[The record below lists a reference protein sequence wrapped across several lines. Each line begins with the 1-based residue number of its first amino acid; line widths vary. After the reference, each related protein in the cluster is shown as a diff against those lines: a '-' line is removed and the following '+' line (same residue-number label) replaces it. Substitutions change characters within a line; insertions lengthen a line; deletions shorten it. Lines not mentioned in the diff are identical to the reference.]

1 MRSHTATVLAGL
13 VLLAALASGQDLA
26 SLPPCGQTCVN
37 SVIASGLSCDSG
49 DTKCLCANDNF
60 KFGLNDCGKQA
71 CDAAVA
77 QQLVAYAESL
87 CAAATPG
94 QTTAATPAP
103 ETTPSPPPEQP
114 LTSATATPSPSPTP
128 ESVTSST
135 TTQQQSPTPSTEE
148 QTVEG
153 AATTSSAAT
162 STSSVSSA
170 SAITEAPTTL
180 VQSSTLIVASPSAK
194 TVISDSPTSS
204 SEPPAL
210 PTSANGDDEKSSN
223 ASGVADNENESTEP
237 AAASALSTT
246 AKIGIA
252 VGAGVGGLGILL
264 AVFLILRR
272 RPSKRALQISDPMP
286 GSGRD
291 YSGGIQYI
299 SEKNHSELEMNSR
312 RYEDMVPRQTPR
324 HMI

>member
-94 QTTAATPAP
+94 PTTAATPAP

-210 PTSANGDDEKSSN
+210 PTSANGEDEKS
-223 ASGVADNENESTEP
+223 T
-237 AAASALSTT
+237 
-246 AKIGIA
+246 KIGIA